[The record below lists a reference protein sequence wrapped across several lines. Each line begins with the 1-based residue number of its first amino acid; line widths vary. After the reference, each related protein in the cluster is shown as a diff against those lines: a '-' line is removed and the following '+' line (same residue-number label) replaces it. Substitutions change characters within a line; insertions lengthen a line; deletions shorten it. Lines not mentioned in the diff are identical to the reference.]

1 MLKKQIIGWFLALMG
16 TLAGG
21 GLQAQTSNRIVAI
34 VNNDIVTSLELEKA
48 MKTVA
53 PQIPEGKQDEI
64 RKEVLFNLIDQKL
77 VDQSIK
83 KAGLQVSKEEVEQ
96 TINRLR
102 KEQGLEKDEAFKASL
117 EREGLTEEEIRA
129 KIREQIQRYKL
140 VSREIGSKIVIS
152 ETVIQEAYQNNKDK
166 FQQPEGVHLAHILI
180 TFNPNST
187 EEASTQRLKA
197 EEVLARL
204 KKGEAFEDL
213 ARSFSQ
219 DPAASQGGDLGI
231 FALDE
236 IDPVLRETVIKL
248 KPGEVSPILQS
259 PQGWQI
265 IRLIDYKQKKE
276 LTYLEAKDRIQER
289 LFQEEVDK
297 RFGLWIQK
305 LRERSYIQILL

>member
-1 MLKKQIIGWFLALMG
+1 MLKKQIMCWFLALMG
-16 TLAGG
+16 TLAGES
-21 GLQAQTSNRIVAI
+21 LQAQTSNRIVAI

-83 KAGLQVSKEEVEQ
+83 RAGLQVSKEEVEQ

-102 KEQGLEKDEAFKASL
+102 KEQGLEKAEAFKASL

-152 ETVIQEAYQNNKDK
+152 ETVIQEAYHNNKDK

-180 TFNPNST
+180 TVNPNST
-187 EEASTQRLKA
+187 EEASKQRLKA

-231 FALDE
+231 FTLDE
-236 IDPVLRETVIKL
+236 IDPALRETVIKL

-276 LTYLEAKDRIQER
+276 LTYLEAKDRIQDR

-297 RFGLWIQK
+297 RFGQWILK